1 MKILLNT
8 TNITGFIIK
17 VMLLGNRREIPK
29 VVQTFKGLAKL
40 QSLPMGE
47 QMLLNQKRKQV
58 SRLTRENTECRRR
71 DP

>member
-1 MKILLNT
+1 
-8 TNITGFIIK
+8 
-17 VMLLGNRREIPK
+17 MLLGNRREIPE
-29 VVQTFKGLAKL
+29 VVQKFKGLAKL

-58 SRLTRENTECRRR
+58 SRLTRENPECRRR